1 MKNAMIRDYGMAVM
15 AGGIALFMSVAGCS
29 SREVNASNIERLQ
42 MVGDEYVEAIR
53 NDDQA
58 KIENLQKEKKR
69 LVKEIEDMD
78 LRGEELEEFE
88 RVQSEL
94 EGAEM
99 GAAFSKMSA
108 GDGFPD
114 DSIDF
119 EEIEVVEEDAF

>member
-1 MKNAMIRDYGMAVM
+1 MIREYGMAVM

-69 LVKEIEDMD
+69 LVEEIEDMD

-119 EEIEVVEEDAF
+119 EVLEDIE